1 MCSMSAWALL
11 TVMATIAL
19 VGCSGNS
26 DDWDS
31 RRVGY
36 LRAHVDSA
44 ELLAFDS
51 DTFEVLKRV
60 GLPKHIT
67 GGAHRFEVDAEG
79 RIWMGFDQQ
88 YIGPSLFDLV
98 RGRLQGRN
106 DVLVFDSRLRQ
117 LHTFSDACWAPRGGI
132 AFVGDKAYV
141 GCDDVRFTIRLVELD
156 LTKPEMT
163 RGVTVER
170 LGEAYAGPS
179 RISTVE
185 SVAGKV
191 LVSTSGDPP
200 HDYQSKDDTLTGVST
215 TIDIFDPKSMQASGS
230 IELAPGSVV
239 YDMAEVN
246 GKVWLFN
253 TFGHVTESPTR
264 VDVHIL
270 DVDLLE
276 LVDSV
281 NLPKAYPVWGEVK
294 GDKMYIFHNTVG
306 RFGGYGSYEIPFAP
320 LTEATD
326 GPEIG
331 VTVIDLPTM
340 EMDYSRLHVDTDGLD
355 EAVFYDN
362 IEDAAVL
369 DDKFCLALDLRKNRR
384 SGLWCDDGDGVLKH
398 RIHLYEAVGVIF
410 P

>member
-1 MCSMSAWALL
+1 MSARVLL
-11 TVMATIAL
+11 AAAVAIAL
-19 VGCSGNS
+19 IGCSSVS
-26 DDWDS
+26 DDWSS
-31 RRVGY
+31 RRIGY
-36 LRAHVDSA
+36 LSSQYESA
-44 ELLAFDS
+44 RLLAFDA
-51 DTFEVLKRV
+51 DTFEELDRV
-60 GLPKHIT
+60 DLPVHYSD
-67 GGAHRFEVDAEG
+67 GAHRLEVDAEG
-79 RIWMGFDQQ
+79 RIWIGFDQF
-88 YIGPSLFDLV
+88 YISPTLFDLLT
-98 RGRLQGRN
+98 GRRPRRN
-106 DVLVFDSRLRQ
+106 DVLVLDSRLRPF
-117 LHTFSDACWAPRGGI
+117 HTFSDVCRSPRGGI
-132 AFVGDKAYV
+132 AFEGNKAYV
-141 GCDDVRFTIRLVELD
+141 GCDDERFTIRLVELD

-306 RFGGYGSYEIPFAP
+306 RFGGYGSYERTFAP

-331 VTVIDLPTM
+331 FTVIDLPTM
-340 EMDYSRLHVDTDGLD
+340 EMEYSRLHVDTDGLD

>member
-1 MCSMSAWALL
+1 MSAWALL

-19 VGCSGNS
+19 IGCSGNS
-26 DDWDS
+26 DNWDS

-44 ELLAFDS
+44 ELLAFDA

-67 GGAHRFEVDAEG
+67 GGAHRFEVDAGG

-141 GCDDVRFTIRLVELD
+141 GCEESGFSGRVVELD
-156 LTKPEMT
+156 LAQPDLTNE
-163 RGVTVER
+163 VTVDR
-170 LGEAYAGPS
+170 PGGVDARDSLFN
-179 RISTVE
+179 TVE
-185 SVAGKV
+185 SAAGLV

-200 HDYQSKDDTLTGVST
+200 SGYQSNDPTLTGVST
-215 TIDIFDPKSMQASGS
+215 SINIIDPRKMEVSGYV
-230 IELAPGSVV
+230 ELPPGSMVN
-239 YDMAEVN
+239 DMEEVD
-246 GKVWLFN
+246 GDVWLFN
-253 TFGHVTESPTR
+253 SYGHVTESLDR
-264 VDVHIL
+264 VDVHVL
-270 DVDLLE
+270 DAVSLE
-276 LVDSV
+276 LVRTV

-294 GDKMYIFHNTVG
+294 GDTLFVFHNAVG
-306 RFGGYGSYEIPFAP
+306 IFGGDQGYEIPFAP